1 MDLGLRPS
9 NFRLWARAEG
19 IKSYFVIK
27 SPKHKA
33 FGYDIQKKKKISVL
47 I

>member
-33 FGYDIQKKKKISVL
+33 FGYDIQKKKKRFQF
-47 I
+47 